1 MYKKLKIVKIDY
13 KYCDYLRNYD
23 NKVIYNMG
31 SKELRPFIGVL
42 FNIGIYEYFAPLS
55 SPKEKHKSLRN
66 KLDLIKIDNGKYG
79 VVNLNNMIPVTSN
92 NYVEFDLNKKT
103 NIKSELQRI
112 TLLTKQLRWLTQN
125 KKEIYRKSKLLY
137 DLYKND
143 KLSKNIKDRCCNF
156 PLLEIKCNVYNI

>member
-31 SKELRPFIGVL
+31 LKELRPFIGVL

>member
-31 SKELRPFIGVL
+31 LKELRPFIGVL

-92 NYVEFDLNKKT
+92 DYVEFDLNKKT
-103 NIKSELQRI
+103 NIKSESQKI
-112 TLLTKQLRWLTQN
+112 ILLTKQLRWLTQN